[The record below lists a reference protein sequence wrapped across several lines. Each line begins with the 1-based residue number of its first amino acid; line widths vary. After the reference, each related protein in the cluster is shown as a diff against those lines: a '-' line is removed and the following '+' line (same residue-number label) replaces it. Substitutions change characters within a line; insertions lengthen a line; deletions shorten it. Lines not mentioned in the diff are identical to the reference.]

1 MLASINTIA
10 KSLLNTSLGPLI
22 QSLQGALSAIQ
33 PALKALL
40 STVSALPATAAS
52 IVNDVIPQLVKTSED
67 ALSTINGVL
76 VPLLTEL
83 ESQVQSVGVSIENIT
98 QILNDSL
105 SKSNCTGPAL
115 GNITASI
122 NNLTNAADAILNECL
137 APAQEDVISKIELI
151 VQDIVHVITNASKQI
166 LACSINPICLSK
178 VFDSFTTKI

>member
-1 MLASINTIA
+1 MVLQMLFLTD
-10 KSLLNTSLGPLI
+10 LI
-22 QSLQGALSAIQ
+22 DDLSAIQ
-33 PALKALL
+33 PRLKTLL
-40 STVSALPATAAS
+40 ATVAALPTSLAS
-52 IVNDVIPQLVKTSED
+52 LNVHNVIQQLVKTSED

-115 GNITASI
+115 ANITASI
-122 NNLTNAADAILNECL
+122 NNLTNVADAILTECL